1 MCKEKEKRDC
11 IDCPIGFEPVPDM
24 PGLFVSTDGDVRLLN
39 KNGDLIRPIFTV
51 TGKGYLRITYCSGR
65 YYVHRLV
72 AQTYIA
78 NPRDCKYVN
87 HKNGNKLDN
96 RMENLEWVT
105 ASENWRHAE
114 AIGLTK
120 SIGEIMRKLSD
131 DDVRYIRS
139 VDTRTAEL
147 AKKFNVTTRT
157 IAYVRAGKTFKN
169 VK

>member
-1 MCKEKEKRDC
+1 MCKEKEKQDK
-11 IDCPIGFEPVPDM
+11 IDCPVGFDPVPDM
-24 PGLFVSTDGDVRLLN
+24 PGLFVSVNGDVRLLN
-39 KNGDLIRPIFTV
+39 KKGELIRPIFTV

-65 YYVHRLV
+65 FYVHRLV

-78 NPRDCKYVN
+78 NPRDCEYVN
-87 HKNGNKLDN
+87 HKNGNKRDN

-105 ASENWRHAE
+105 ASENRRHAE
-114 AIGLTK
+114 AIGLAK

-131 DDVRYIRS
+131 DAVRYIRS
-139 VDTRTAEL
+139 VDTRTVEL
-147 AKKFNVTTRT
+147 AKQFNVSTRT